1 MTSEEAKLLCKVF
14 VDTIQQ
20 ETETTKKV
28 MRAIPEAKKAYK
40 PETKSMSAHDLA
52 WHIATSEVWF
62 MDGVLAGQFVMTEPP
77 AAPGTISAIV
87 NWYETNHR
95 ERVNK
100 LKSLPADKLMKP
112 IPLFP
117 GMELPAVAYL
127 NLLNLHSSHHRGQLS
142 TYLRPMG
149 SKVPA
154 IYGGSADEPMQH

>member
-1 MTSEEAKLLCKVF
+1 
-14 VDTIQQ
+14 
-20 ETETTKKV
+20 
-28 MRAIPEAKKAYK
+28 
-40 PETKSMSAHDLA
+40 
-52 WHIATSEVWF
+52 
-62 MDGVLAGQFVMTEPP
+62 LAGQFVMTEPP
-77 AAPGTISAIV
+77 AAPSTISAIV

-112 IPLFP
+112 IPLFA

-127 NLLNLHSSHHRGQLS
+127 NILNLHSSHHRGQLS

>member
-127 NLLNLHSSHHRGQLS
+127 YLLNLHSSHHRGQLS